1 MGSWIRLS
9 DVFFRRIMYFIV
21 FFCLGESA
29 PMRDELFE
37 DAIGG
42 CRLVFG
48 MSLCSWD
55 EVSEERL
62 R

>member
-1 MGSWIRLS
+1 
-9 DVFFRRIMYFIV
+9 MYFFV
-21 FFCLGESA
+21 FFCLGEIV
-29 PMRDELFE
+29 PMRDELCE
-37 DAIGG
+37 EVIGG